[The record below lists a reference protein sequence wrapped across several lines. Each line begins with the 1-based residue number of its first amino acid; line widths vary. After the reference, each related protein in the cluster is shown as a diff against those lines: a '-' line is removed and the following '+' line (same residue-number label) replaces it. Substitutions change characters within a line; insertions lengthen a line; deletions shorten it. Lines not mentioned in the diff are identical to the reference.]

1 MGREDEDAI
10 DPEFVIPDDVLRRK
24 IQEALDDPRPDIP
37 AEEVFARL
45 ERKYAAQAKSK
56 NASRPSR

>member
-24 IQEALDDPRPDIP
+24 IQEALDDPRPDVP

-45 ERKYAAQAKSK
+45 ERLYAAPAKSR
-56 NASRPSR
+56 NANRPSR